1 VAFLKLRIVDPNLV
15 RPFRIPVSNPSVLAA
30 MLLPSLFIG
39 LSVCVSS
46 LLESSL
52 LESSLSVAINA
63 CALVVGVVLYPSCS
77 ATGRSC
83 RTYWRET
90 ARL

>member
-1 VAFLKLRIVDPNLV
+1 MAFLKLRIVDPNLV

-39 LSVCVSS
+39 LFVCASS
-46 LLESSL
+46 LF
-52 LESSLSVAINA
+52 ESSLSVAINA